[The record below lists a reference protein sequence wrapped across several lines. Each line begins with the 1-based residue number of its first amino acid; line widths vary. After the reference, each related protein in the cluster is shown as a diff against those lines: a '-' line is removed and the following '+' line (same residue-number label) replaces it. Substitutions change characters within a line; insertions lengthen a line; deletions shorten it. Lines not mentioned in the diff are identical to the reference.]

1 MSIDNNKQIL
11 NHGVRKFWIY
21 WTLHLLSYSRNSWKL
36 RLPVDYHN
44 YQGLSKYFDGNSDK
58 SDFFFKTK
66 EEN

>member
-1 MSIDNNKQIL
+1 MWQNKYQIMVSDSFGFTGPYISWAVL
-11 NHGVRKFWIY
+11 
-21 WTLHLLSYSRNSWKL
+21 RNTSKL

-44 YQGLSKYFDGNSDK
+44 YQGLSIYFDGNSDK